1 MQPPR
6 KRDARFYGLY
16 LQTLGKKGNEIM
28 KKRSEKQQDLD
39 KLKTELAKVSTVIL
53 STFQGISVENDTKL
67 RRAVQA
73 VGGKYKVVK
82 NTLAERAGAGTAAEG
97 LLKNLTGT
105 NSIAYTQTDAVALAK
120 ALTKIA
126 KDVPAFQFKAGVV
139 EGRVISISEIQQ
151 LANLPSKE
159 ELLSKVMFLLSAPAQ
174 RIASTLNALPRNLA
188 VTVSE
193 AIKANKFSDKS
204 EPGEPVH
211 QADQV

>member
-1 MQPPR
+1 
-6 KRDARFYGLY
+6 
-16 LQTLGKKGNEIM
+16 M

-53 STFQGISVENDTKL
+53 TTFQGITVEDDTKL

-73 VGGKYKVVK
+73 AGGQYKVVK
-82 NTLAERAGAGTAAEG
+82 NTLAERAGSGTPSEK

-105 NSIAYTQTDAVALAK
+105 NSIAYTYTDPVALAK
-120 ALTKIA
+120 ALTKVA

-139 EGRVISISEIQQ
+139 EGRVISIAEIQQ

-159 ELLSKVMFLLSAPAQ
+159 ELISKVMFLLNAPAQ
-174 RIASTLNALPRNLA
+174 RIAMALNALPRNLA

-193 AIKANKFSDKS
+193 AIKANKFGSAAGGAAPS
-204 EPGEPVH
+204 AEATPEAA
-211 QADQV
+211 Q